1 MLQDVTMEDIPCSSN
16 VEWEGFALM
25 VAKFGSY
32 NSYHFSWSKHD
43 VHKQFLFF
51 HRLLITHRNLIV
63 SDVYLSRDM
72 ADSPGFKHSILSL
85 PIISILVKLEFKS
98 FDNLEIYQMN
108 VNRMIVHRQ
117 VDDVKLINFT
127 FFKRCS
133 LTSHTD
139 GNSINHYT

>member
-63 SDVYLSRDM
+63 SDVYLNRDM
-72 ADSPGFKHSILSL
+72 VNSSRLKNSILSL

-108 VNRMIVHRQ
+108 VNRMVVHRQ
-117 VDDVKLINFT
+117 VDDIKFINFT
-127 FFKRCS
+127 FLK
-133 LTSHTD
+133 
-139 GNSINHYT
+139 